1 MSDGRKNNGGHST
14 KGFAGRKSKA
24 DELGLSGLMDAVI
37 GSKEWE
43 ELISIV
49 YKDAIAGS
57 APHQKLLF
65 EYKFGKPKQQM
76 DITSN
81 GKDILL
87 PSWINEDKQQS

>member
-1 MSDGRKNNGGHST
+1 MDGRSKNGGHST

-24 DELGLSGLMDAVI
+24 EELGLSNLLDAVI
-37 GSKEWE
+37 GSEKWQD
-43 ELISIV
+43 LIRIV

-76 DITSN
+76 DITSD
-81 GKDILL
+81 GKTISL
-87 PSWINEDKQQS
+87 PSWIENNEGK